1 MIEQTFSA
9 RRCRDTR
16 KPLADQCPDVTFY
29 RCPECGALFPVT
41 GGWAAGRKAEGE
53 SSVPE
58 GTAPDNAVPK
68 ESGPSGCE
76 IVCCGKKAGRL
87 SPVSSEAVETQVKL
101 TYQITGGYNDNAVRV
116 SWRAAKKEY
125 NPEWIY
131 LKTFTG
137 GYLKYVTDT
146 KRSPMVF
153 ALADTDAF
161 AYCDEDPCL
170 ECVFRCK
177 RGFVI
182 YVYSR
187 MVGLV
192 EIPLD
197 KMNAHWQSGAKEK

>member
-1 MIEQTFSA
+1 MTEQRFSA

-16 KPLADQCPDVTFY
+16 KPLANQCPDVTFY
-29 RCPECGALFPVT
+29 RCAKCGALFPVT
-41 GGWAAGRKAEGE
+41 GGQALEEKEIICCGEKAEQMIAKEAGE
-53 SSVPE
+53 
-58 GTAPDNAVPK
+58 
-68 ESGPSGCE
+68 
-76 IVCCGKKAGRL
+76 
-87 SPVSSEAVETQVKL
+87 VEEKVKL

-116 SWRAAKKEY
+116 SWRAAKPEY
-125 NPEWIY
+125 DPEWIY

-137 GYLKYVTDT
+137 GYLKYVTDS

-182 YVYSR
+182 YVYT
-187 MVGLV
+187 MAGLV

-197 KMNAHWQSGAKEK
+197 KMTAHWQSGANENAK

>member
-16 KPLADQCPDVTFY
+16 KPLAKECPEVVFY
-29 RCPECGALFPVT
+29 RCPVCGALFPVT
-41 GGWAAGRKAEGE
+41 GGQALEEKQILCCNEKTERLHPREADE
-53 SSVPE
+53 V
-58 GTAPDNAVPK
+58 K
-68 ESGPSGCE
+68 E
-76 IVCCGKKAGRL
+76 
-87 SPVSSEAVETQVKL
+87 QVKL
-101 TYQITGGYNDNAVRV
+101 TYQITGGYNDNAVRI
-116 SWRAAKKEY
+116 SWRTTGSRECT
-125 NPEWIY
+125 PQWIY

-137 GYLKYVTDT
+137 GYLKYVTET

-182 YVYSR
+182 YVYAKGA
-187 MVGLV
+187 GLV

-197 KMNAHWQSGAKEK
+197 KMTAHWQSGVEEASK

>member
-16 KPLADQCPDVTFY
+16 KPRAGECPDVVFY
-29 RCPECGALFPVT
+29 RCAVCGALFPAT
-41 GGWAAGRKAEGE
+41 GGQTLEDKEIICCGQKAERLVPVTPE
-53 SSVPE
+53 S
-58 GTAPDNAVPK
+58 
-68 ESGPSGCE
+68 
-76 IVCCGKKAGRL
+76 
-87 SPVSSEAVETQVKL
+87 VSDSLKVS
-101 TYQITGGYNDNAVRV
+101 YQITGGYNDNAVKV
-116 SWRAAKKEY
+116 SWRAAVGGQA
-125 NPEWIY
+125 PEWIY

-137 GYLKYVTDT
+137 GYLKYVAET

-182 YVYSR
+182 YVYGKKT
-187 MVGLV
+187 GLI
-192 EIPLD
+192 ELPLD
-197 KMNAHWQSGAKEK
+197 KMNAQWQSGAKN

>member
-1 MIEQTFSA
+1 MIEQKFSA

-16 KPLADQCPDVTFY
+16 KPLAGQCPDVTFY
-29 RCPECGALFPVT
+29 RCPECGALYPVT
-41 GGWAAGRKAEGE
+41 GGREPEAAER
-53 SSVPE
+53 
-58 GTAPDNAVPK
+58 
-68 ESGPSGCE
+68 E
-76 IVCCGKKAGRL
+76 IRCCGRSAIWLK
-87 SPVSSEAVETQVKL
+87 PMDVDAVETQLKL
-101 TYQITGGYNDNAVRV
+101 TYQITGGYNDNAVKV
-116 SWRAAKKEY
+116 SWKAANKEY
-125 NPEWIY
+125 DPEWIY

-137 GYLKYVTDT
+137 GYLKYVADT

-182 YVYSR
+182 YVYSKE
-187 MVGLV
+187 VGLI

-197 KMNAHWQSGAKEK
+197 KMTAHWQSGAGEQKE